1 MIECAM
7 CRRNYDPEK
16 SGSACAGCTLLT
28 QGCGHSRCP
37 FCGYENQRPL
47 KDAATGFLARWRER
61 VNGSRH

>member
-7 CRRNYDPEK
+7 CRKSYDPEK
-16 SGSACAGCTLLT
+16 SASACAGCTLLT

-47 KDAATGFLARWRER
+47 KDATLRWGNLFQRLR
-61 VNGSRH
+61 GAKH